1 MAGSQPEEQVR
12 WALAQQTWRYVTL
25 LHWRI
30 DPQAIA
36 SVLPRGLAPD
46 VVEGSAWISA
56 VAFAVEGFRVCG
68 IPLQTANSF
77 FAETNLRTYARDG
90 SGRDGVWFLSI
101 DVPNLLNIAG
111 GRVLGVP
118 YYLSEM
124 SVHSGDTSI
133 EYRCRRRFSRDTGHD
148 IVIQPGPSLD
158 REERSVAD
166 LLAGRWRAFSRVG
179 GLIDVPV
186 QHEPWPLQKAR
197 VVRLDESI
205 TLAAGLSRP
214 AGEPLVHFAD
224 VVHARLG
231 PPRLVRNMSKVRG

>member
-12 WALAQQTWRYVTL
+12 WALGQQTWRHVTL

-30 DPQAIA
+30 HPETIA
-36 SVLPRGLAPD
+36 SALPRGLAPD
-46 VVEGSAWISA
+46 VVEGSAWISV

-77 FAETNLRTYARDG
+77 FAETNLRTYVRDG

-101 DVPNLLNIAG
+101 DVPSLLNMAG

-124 SVHSGDTSI
+124 SVHTGDSVI

-158 REERSVAD
+158 PGERSVAE
-166 LLAGRWRAFSRVG
+166 LLAGRWRAFSRAG
-179 GLIDVPV
+179 RLIDVPV
-186 QHEPWPLQKAR
+186 EHKPWPLQKAR

-205 TLAAGLSRP
+205 SLAAGLSRP

-224 VVHARLG
+224 GLHARLG
-231 PPRLVRNMSKVRG
+231 PPRLVRNMPIVRG